1 MPQHLHPAFVASFTD
16 GTEQQ
21 KTSMIEQLVADWL
34 RAGGN
39 PIPINHTMCLVELLQ
54 STGGSAA
61 RRCLVEQLTC
71 RRLITALLHPPSQAV
86 AAKCTSALLL
96 AYEPSSTILCDELI
110 NLLDATH
117 RPPALREGLARLAE
131 TSARARRDVFP
142 LLLAASQQALTTTVG
157 SPGTRSFDAVA
168 RGFADVA
175 CLRGCLEQ
183 SPYQTA
189 LDRAFPRAA
198 RGAAA
203 AAEASSNET
212 FKR

>member
-1 MPQHLHPAFVASFTD
+1 MPPAD
-16 GTEQQ
+16 H
-21 KTSMIEQLVADWL
+21 
-34 RAGGN
+34 RA
-39 PIPINHTMCLVELLQ
+39 
-54 STGGSAA
+54 AA
-61 RRCLVEQLTC
+61 
-71 RRLITALLHPPSQAV
+71 PPSQAV
-86 AAKCTSALLL
+86 AKCTSALLL

-117 RPPALREGLARLAE
+117 RPPAP
-131 TSARARRDVFP
+131 RA
-142 LLLAASQQALTTTVG
+142 LHASQKRRREPAAMCSPFAGRVATGFTTTVG

-168 RGFADVA
+168 RSTRRR
-175 CLRGCLEQ
+175 LPRGCLEQ

-212 FKR
+212 FS